1 MAGLPGAVHYALASS
16 ERRTQKVLSGLAT
29 QTTQHPP
36 HTPPALAAG
45 GCAVAKVLE
54 TLGCGGGG
62 GAHRGRRPSRVDP
75 EGESGRGGGSA
86 AD

>member
-29 QTTQHPP
+29 QTTQRPP
-36 HTPPALAAG
+36 PRTRDRGLCDGQSAG
-45 GCAVAKVLE
+45 DPGMR
-54 TLGCGGGG
+54 GWG
-62 GAHRGRRPSRVDP
+62 GAHRERRPSRVDP

-86 AD
+86 PD